1 MSFFPLSL
9 SFPSIICLISFFF
22 YFRYFSFFAFCFFLL
37 RLFFSFVIFLVFR
50 TLTFF
55 FPSLSLP
62 LLYRSSSN
70 IHWHLSKLILHF
82 TKPYA
87 KGRWKQVLDEMR
99 IEKRKCLLYVLFDNI
114 RYLDIFISQPTYS
127 FPIILNCR

>member
-22 YFRYFSFFAFCFFLL
+22 LFSVFFILCF
-37 RLFFSFVIFLVFR
+37 LFFSSSSFLLVCYF
-50 TLTFF
+50 LGFPYVDLF

-99 IEKRKCLLYVLFDNI
+99 IEKKNVFFMFYSTI
-114 RYLDIFISQPTYS
+114 YDIWTFS
-127 FPIILNCR
+127 FLSRPIHFQSS